1 MIWRVAIVAV
11 LGFAAAIGIRSW
23 IQTGDEG
30 AIGKPLVDVEVPTL
44 NTAEQLGETA
54 FNANCASCH
63 GVNAAGQY
71 GVAPPLIHK
80 IYEPNHHG
88 DMAFV
93 LAAKRGVR
101 QHHWN
106 FGSMP
111 PVPNVAETEI
121 ASIVAYVRK
130 LQRANGIR

>member
-1 MIWRVAIVAV
+1 MIWRVAIMVV
-11 LGFAAAIGIRSW
+11 LVFAAAIGIRSW
-23 IQTGDEG
+23 LQTGDEG
-30 AIGKPLVDVEVPTL
+30 AVGKPLVDVEVPTL
-44 NTAEQLGETA
+44 NTAEQLGEAA

-106 FGSMP
+106 FGAMP